1 MFAENHLQPVAAGGA
16 PTVARTD
23 IRNIAI
29 IAHVDHG
36 KTTLVDGMLRQ
47 TKVFRDNQEVM
58 ERVMDS
64 NDLERERGI
73 TILAKNT
80 SVEYRGITINIV
92 DTPGHADFGG
102 EVERIMHMVDGVLL
116 LVDAVEGPMPQTR
129 FVLRQALERGLPAIV
144 VVNKIDR
151 PAARPDYVVNATF
164 DLFVDLGAT
173 DEQAEFP
180 VVYTRALEQRAG
192 YAPDQLAASLEPLF
206 DTIVEYLPAPQID
219 PDGPTQLLVATIE
232 YSSYVGKIA
241 VGRLQ
246 SGSIRAGQQ
255 ILRIA
260 PDGSMEPAKVTQL
273 YVFRNLQRTPVSEVS
288 AGSIVAVAGIET
300 VGIGDTLADPT
311 DPRPLPPITV
321 EEPTV
326 RMTFSVNDSPFA
338 GREGQYL
345 TSRQIRAR
353 LLNELERNVALRVDE
368 TDKANEFIVSG
379 RGELHLAILIETMR
393 REGYEFAVSRPEV
406 IFKDGDQG
414 RLEPIEQVFVEVAQ
428 EYLGAVQEMLGRRRA
443 LMQNIHYGEDCTVY
457 CTYLAPTRGLL
468 GFRQPFLTSTRGTG
482 IYHTLFH
489 GYEPYAGDIEL
500 QETGLLV
507 ALESGQVSSYAL
519 TNLQQRGTFIVK
531 PGDAVYAGQVAGT
544 HIREEELVV
553 NVCKAKQLT
562 NFREKPSGLS
572 DMLNAPRELTLD
584 DAIQFLGNDD
594 LLEVTPL
601 SLRIRKKT
609 LNHEIRQRARRT
621 QKT

>member
-1 MFAENHLQPVAAGGA
+1 MISTQTQNGYRADAAI
-16 PTVARTD
+16 ARTD

-47 TKVFRDNQEVM
+47 TKVFRDNQAVQ
-58 ERVMDS
+58 ERIMDS

-80 SVEYRGITINIV
+80 SVEYHGVTINIV

-164 DLFVDLGAT
+164 DLFIDLGAS

-192 YAPDQLAASLEPLF
+192 YRPDELAPNFEPLF
-206 DTIVEYLPAPQID
+206 DTILAYLPPPRVD
-219 PDGPTQLLVATIE
+219 PEGPTQLLVATIE

-246 SGSIRAGQQ
+246 SGSIRAGQS
-255 ILRIA
+255 IVRID
-260 PDGSMEPAKVTQL
+260 PQGNLETAKVTQAYL
-273 YVFRNLQRTPVSEVS
+273 FRNLQRMPMDTVD
-288 AGSIVAVAGIET
+288 AGNIVAVAGIES
-300 VGIGDTLADPT
+300 VGIGDTLADPA

-326 RMTFSVNDSPFA
+326 RMTFAVNDSPFV

-345 TSRQIRAR
+345 TSRQVRAR
-353 LLNELERNVALRVDE
+353 LFNELERNVALRVQE
-368 TDKANEFIVSG
+368 TERANEFIVSG

-393 REGYEFAVSRPEV
+393 RENYEFSVSRPEV
-406 IFKDGDQG
+406 IFKEVNGGVQ
-414 RLEPIEQVFVEVAQ
+414 EPIEQVFVEVAQ

-443 LMQNIHYGEDCTVY
+443 LMQDVHYGEDGTVY
-457 CTYLAPTRGLL
+457 GTYLAPTRGLL

-482 IYHTLFH
+482 IFHTLFH
-489 GYEPYAGDIEL
+489 GYEPYTGDIEI
-500 QETGLLV
+500 QENGKLV
-507 ALESGQVSSYAL
+507 ALESGTVSSYAL
-519 TNLQQRGTFIVK
+519 TNLQQRGDFIVK
-531 PGDAVYAGQVAGT
+531 PGDPVYAGQVVGE
-544 HIREEELVV
+544 HIRDEELVV

-562 NFREKPSGLS
+562 NFREKPSGINE
-572 DMLNAPRELTLD
+572 MLNAQRELTLD
-584 DAIQFLGNDD
+584 DAIQFLDNDD
-594 LLEVTPL
+594 LLEVTPV
-601 SLRIRKKT
+601 SLRIRKKV
-609 LNHEIRQRARRT
+609 LNHDLRQRARRA
-621 QKT
+621 QKA